1 MNKKIKKKKMKR
13 RTKRRFTRVRQIEFY
28 KGHKYKYNHL
38 RNLKIVTEF
47 GNWEVSDR
55 SSKNSFSE

>member
-13 RTKRRFTRVRQIEFY
+13 RFTRVRQKESY

-55 SSKNSFSE
+55 SSKKSFSE